1 MELPDRDF
9 PDAAATSATRPPPQN
24 RPWKALSAIADVEQW
39 VIEYD
44 QDLQRHLGERQS
56 NSGHGICFT
65 LIDASEIYL
74 HTNGDGDIVLDVT
87 TDAAWAAPVL
97 TAATGV
103 TAPTGQIWLL
113 PGDVL
118 TQLILGLNSLIVS
131 SRIVLSHSFRA
142 KRY

>member
-1 MELPDRDF
+1 MELPNRDF
-9 PDAAATSATRPPPQN
+9 PDVAGTTATRPPPQDQS
-24 RPWKALSAIADVEQW
+24 WKALSTIADVEQW

-44 QDLQRHLGERQS
+44 QDLQRYLGERQS
-56 NSGHGICFT
+56 NSGHGICFR
-65 LIDASEIYL
+65 LIDTSEIYL

-87 TDAAWAAPVL
+87 TDAAWAAPVI

-103 TAPTGQIWLL
+103 ITPTGQIWLL

-118 TQLILGLNSLIVS
+118 TQLILGLDSLIVS